1 VTITIPLQG
10 IPTSFDGLVTQ
21 YGDALVSF
29 GVTVITFVVSF
40 AILYWFAKKVLVR
53 ATKRGLNAREFS
65 SAVVS
70 LGSSIAGAVALFGA
84 VALAA
89 TISGF
94 PAILSA
100 FATIVGALALGFA
113 FAAGDIIQNFVAGIF
128 ILKDKPFVVGDH
140 IEWDGNDGI
149 VRDIDLR
156 VTKLDTFNNEQ
167 LTVPN
172 GDLASA
178 VVKNPVANDTRR
190 ITFDFG
196 IEYEADIAHAREIIV
211 DEGRKIEGVL
221 SDPAPS
227 APVTG
232 LADSAV
238 VLNGRVW
245 IDPSE
250 TGAGPVRTK
259 LVEAVKLRFDDEGIG
274 MPYPHTELTGSVA
287 VDSIDEIESGAVA
300 DD

>member
-1 VTITIPLQG
+1 MTITIPLQEV
-10 IPTSFDGLVTQ
+10 PTSFDGLVSQ
-21 YGDALVSF
+21 YWDALISF
-29 GVTVITFVVSF
+29 GVTVITFIVSF
-40 AILYWFAKKVLVR
+40 AILYWIAKKVLVR

-84 VALAA
+84 VAIAA

-94 PAILSA
+94 PAILTA

-140 IEWDGNDGI
+140 IEWNGNDGI

-172 GDLASA
+172 GNLANA

-190 ITFDFG
+190 VTFDFG
-196 IEYEADIAHAREIIV
+196 IEYEADIAHAREIIL
-211 DEGRKIEGVL
+211 DEGHKIDGVL

-245 IDPSE
+245 IDPSK

-287 VDSIDEIESGAVA
+287 VNSLDGIESGAVA

>member
-1 VTITIPLQG
+1 MITIPLQAV
-10 IPTSFDGLVTQ
+10 PTSFDGLVSQ
-21 YGDALVSF
+21 YWEALISF
-29 GVTVITFVVSF
+29 GVTVITFIVSF
-40 AILYWFAKKVLVR
+40 AILYWIAKKVLVR

-84 VALAA
+84 VAIAA

-94 PAILSA
+94 PAILTA

-140 IEWDGNDGI
+140 IEWNGNDGI

-172 GDLASA
+172 SNLANA

-190 ITFDFG
+190 VTFDFG
-196 IEYEADIAHAREIIV
+196 IEYEADIAHAREIIL
-211 DEGRKIEGVL
+211 DEGHKIDGVL

-245 IDPSE
+245 IDPSK

-287 VDSIDEIESGAVA
+287 VNSLDGVESGAVA